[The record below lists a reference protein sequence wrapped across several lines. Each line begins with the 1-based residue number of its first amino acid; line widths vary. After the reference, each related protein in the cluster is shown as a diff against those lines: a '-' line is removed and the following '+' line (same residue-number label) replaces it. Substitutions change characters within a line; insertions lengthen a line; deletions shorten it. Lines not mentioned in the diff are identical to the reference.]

1 MARRNTTPL
10 SPWQELE
17 EQAYHAYR
25 EWPLFLK
32 LRLRQLRQHLPASAF
47 ASRRT
52 VTAPQPASSPDT
64 VAEDIALLKEYG
76 LFVPERIADG

>member
-1 MARRNTTPL
+1 MTRKAAA

-32 LRLRQLRQHLPASAF
+32 MRLRDLKRHLPKEAF
-47 ASRRT
+47 AAGISD
-52 VTAPQPASSPDT
+52 PPAEKLNSKT
-64 VAEDIALLKEYG
+64 LLKEYG
-76 LFVPERIADG
+76 LITPEEPLETSDSA